1 MKWLYLDNY
10 MHACKFLCP
19 WMWLFPAMSVWLWGF
34 TPTELCKLFARLP
47 FGPEKLALTW
57 KIFFVSVSLRSEQF
71 RQIVPK
77 SLSRGNTSP
86 RRSSRLWHV
95 FVFCFPENNFLR
107 NAGLSISL
115 PHWRQV
121 FSGTATRIKVL
132 VGIFSSSIPLPNHWS
147 ISRGAKSILTV
158 WQAALHAA
166 SWEVR
171 AKMTSLDVI
180 RCKGNK
186 SSFRSLA
193 LRARSLALR
202 ARTIALR
209 AHSRATRSKAR
220 LVSKS
225 IAIGELSSKHCLCFI
240 ILPCHRCPFRQVLS
254 VVFH

>member
-1 MKWLYLDNY
+1 

-186 SSFRSLA
+186 LSVRSLA
-193 LRARSLALR
+193 LRASRSLALR
-202 ARTIALR
+202 ARTIALC

-225 IAIGELSSKHCLCFI
+225 KIFSEIAQWEWHY
-240 ILPCHRCPFRQVLS
+240 
-254 VVFH
+254 